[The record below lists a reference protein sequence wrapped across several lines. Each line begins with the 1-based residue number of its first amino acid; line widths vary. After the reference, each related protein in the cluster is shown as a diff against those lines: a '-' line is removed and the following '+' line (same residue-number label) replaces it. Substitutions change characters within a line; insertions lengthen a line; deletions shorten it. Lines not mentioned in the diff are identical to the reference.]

1 MLHPSAM
8 RPCMV
13 EDKSIPIIVRNIFN
27 LPNSGTAITGR
38 VSPLSEVVCDEESCM
53 VEWRPVELQ
62 VV

>member
-1 MLHPSAM
+1 M